1 LVDSLSRPGGN
12 ATGFTLLTNELEP
25 KRLGLLRDLL
35 PGLGL
40 VAVLVNPNF
49 PPAAGQVAAL
59 EKAAQLTSQQLSIV
73 KGSNDAELE
82 TGLASIQK
90 QNVSSLLVAADPF
103 FDTRR
108 ERIIKFA
115 AQKQAARHLSVS

>member
-1 LVDSLSRPGGN
+1 MGGDPIKAGLVDSLSRPGGN
-12 ATGFTLLTNELEP
+12 ATGITLLTNELEP

-59 EKAAQLTSQQLSIV
+59 EKAAQLITTEHRQRQQRCR
-73 KGSNDAELE
+73 
-82 TGLASIQK
+82 T
-90 QNVSSLLVAADPF
+90 
-103 FDTRR
+103 
-108 ERIIKFA
+108 
-115 AQKQAARHLSVS
+115 